1 MAAREALFRAS
12 ATWVGSRMPPLSR
25 FMAFG
30 VELHA
35 SLIGDELYSALTVC
49 SRVYRVSTGCE
60 LDKDRQEI
68 PEF

>member
-1 MAAREALFRAS
+1 
-12 ATWVGSRMPPLSR
+12 MPPLSR